1 MVDGGIFVSPAK
13 FEGRSEV
20 CDVLKEPGMTLL
32 TSCAASLASRFHQY
46 ESTFPFEEPS
56 ANPKRRSNEIASLDL
71 YLSLFDL
78 KPDVTWGFNI
88 YRCSYGND
96 KAWQRMLQLIDKNV
110 RQSLEIEDAKDL
122 YPRHKPVIVEDK
134 ENLEGATSHDVRD
147 HFIAWVAEEL
157 PRVVSR
163 PERFFAEE
171 ESNEAGLRREWT
183 LGTRYNFCLFVD
195 DICMESLDEMK
206 LPVVKLLWGQWGP
219 LEPHERNYA
228 VHPEYEDGETDEDD
242 EDVGWMYMSVIDYMG
257 HYIRLNEY
265 DWWYDLYARP
275 PYMIDEYEKRP
286 GSWRKG

>member
-1 MVDGGIFVSPAK
+1 MNRFCSVANRATSRTLTHSTIHHFSCCL
-13 FEGRSEV
+13 GR
-20 CDVLKEPGMTLL
+20 L
-32 TSCAASLASRFHQY
+32 RF
-46 ESTFPFEEPS
+46 STQRT
-56 ANPKRRSNEIASLDL
+56 NHKRRSNEIASLDL

-78 KPDVTWGFNI
+78 KPDVPWGFNI

-96 KAWQRMLQLIDKNV
+96 KAWQRMLQLIDKHV
-110 RQSLEIEDAKDL
+110 RQTLEIEDAMDL

-134 ENLEGATSHDVRD
+134 EKFDGATSHDVRD
-147 HFIAWVAEEL
+147 HFIAWVAGEL

-163 PERFFAEE
+163 PEKFFAEE

-219 LEPHERNYA
+219 LEPHERDYA
-228 VHPEYEDGETDEDD
+228 VHPDYEDGETNEDD
-242 EDVGWMYMSVIDYMG
+242 EDVGWMYMSVIDYVG

-275 PYMIDEYEKRP
+275 PYIIDEYEKRP